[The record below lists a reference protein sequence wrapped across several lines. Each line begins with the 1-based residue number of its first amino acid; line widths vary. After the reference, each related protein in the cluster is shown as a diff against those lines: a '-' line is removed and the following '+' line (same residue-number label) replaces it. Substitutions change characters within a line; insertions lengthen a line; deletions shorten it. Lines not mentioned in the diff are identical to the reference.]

1 MVSFSSASHYSGEG
15 SAASGGAILAD
26 AMGLGKTLSAI
37 ALVYCAVQHKLAA
50 KAVVVVSD
58 RGGVAERDEVVRL

>member
-50 KAVVVVSD
+50 KAVVVVS
-58 RGGVAERDEVVRL
+58 G